1 MIVTVKA
8 KKEVLIMAKLQ
19 LQLSNGG
26 MQLNII
32 GLIGD
37 NALLQRL
44 NDNSFIVVNGLNI
57 HNDFTCEWNFAY
69 GYVNSYDV
77 AYQLFIDKVV
87 KPFLEY
93 DEVFTERG

>member
-1 MIVTVKA
+1 
-8 KKEVLIMAKLQ
+8 MAKLQ

-32 GLIGD
+32 GVIGD

-57 HNDFTCEWNFAY
+57 HDDFTCEWNFAY
-69 GYVNSYDV
+69 GYVNDYDV

-87 KPFLEY
+87 KPFMEY
-93 DEVFTERG
+93 DELFTERV

>member
-1 MIVTVKA
+1 MIVTVKT
-8 KKEVLIMAKLQ
+8 KGDLIMAKLQ

-32 GLIGD
+32 GVIGD

-69 GYVNSYDV
+69 GYLSDYDK

>member
-1 MIVTVKA
+1 MS
-8 KKEVLIMAKLQ
+8 KLQ
-19 LQLSNGG
+19 LQLNNGG
-26 MQLNII
+26 MRLNII

-57 HNDFTCEWNFAY
+57 HDDFTCEWNFAY

-77 AYQLFIDKVV
+77 AYKLFLEKVV
-87 KPFLEY
+87 NPFLEY
-93 DEVFTERG
+93 DELFIERG